1 MCGSADPEVI
11 ARQSFEALAG
21 SLIDGYDIACCRMCG
36 FGYASDLPTQA
47 EFDRYYAGMSR
58 YEDGVASYSTSPED
72 QARCRSIV
80 DMVQSAGLD
89 KGSAVLDVGCATGS
103 LLAVFKDRGF
113 RDVEGLDPSP
123 TCAAIALQ
131 EHEIRVLTGSASDVP
146 DLSKRYGL
154 VTLSEVLEH
163 LLDPIQVLRDIRQV
177 LESTGLIMVEVPDVE
192 GFSSCAKAPFQ
203 EFSMEHVNFFSSAS
217 IASAMARAG
226 FERVAAE
233 RLRIPWQSGG
243 TAAILRVIYR
253 PAATT
258 TSTDPDVATREALL
272 DYVSTCEAIE
282 ASVRARILTLA
293 DRGGPV
299 IVWGVGTHTRHLL
312 KSGAFDPLMI
322 AAWVDSDPKYQGTEM
337 RGAPVL
343 APSQVAARNEPILI
357 SSGTVHHEIARQLR
371 HDLGLRNEVVFLYE

>member
-1 MCGSADPEVI
+1 MCDSADPEVI
-11 ARQSFEALAG
+11 ARQSFEVLAG
-21 SLIDGYDIACCRMCG
+21 SLVNGYDIVCCRICG
-36 FGYASDLPTQA
+36 FGYASGLPTQA

-72 QARCRSIV
+72 QARCQSFV
-80 DMVQSAGLD
+80 DMIDAVGVD
-89 KGSAVLDVGCATGS
+89 RGSAVLDVGCATGS
-103 LLAVFKDRGF
+103 LLAIFEQRGF
-113 RDVEGLDPSP
+113 GDVEGLDPSP
-123 TCAAIALQ
+123 ACAAIALR
-131 EHEIRVLTGSASDVP
+131 EHRLRVLTGSASDIP
-146 DLSKRYGL
+146 SLSKRYGL

-163 LLDPIQVLRDIRQV
+163 LLDPIQVLRDIRHV

-192 GFSSCAKAPFQ
+192 GFSSSAKAPFQ

-217 IASAMARAG
+217 IANAMARAG
-226 FERVAAE
+226 FEPIAAE
-233 RLRIPWQSGG
+233 RLKIPWQSGG
-243 TAAILRVIYR
+243 TAAVLRVIYR
-253 PAATT
+253 AAATT
-258 TSTDPDVATREALL
+258 TDPGPDVVTREALL

-282 ASVRARILTLA
+282 ASVRARIATLA

-337 RGAPVL
+337 RGAPIL